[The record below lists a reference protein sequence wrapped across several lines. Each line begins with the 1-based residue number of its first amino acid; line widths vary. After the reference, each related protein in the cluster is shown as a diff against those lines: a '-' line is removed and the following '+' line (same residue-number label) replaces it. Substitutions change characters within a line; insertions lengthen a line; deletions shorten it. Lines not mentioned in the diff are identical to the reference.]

1 MTTFQYFNNEKYEI
15 NQYDEAMRDYTK
27 ASVKISTSLAA
38 LNTGQTLIFSTA
50 LTGMMFMAAQGVI
63 KGTMTVG
70 DLVMVNQLVFQ
81 LSLPLNFL
89 GTLSSASWPPVLTE
103 AVGTVYRELRQSLI
117 DMDALFNLQSV
128 GLAIRVRPTSSIN
141 ALIHPRTLPPR
152 SRSILQA
159 ARSASRTSPSG
170 TTPNGPSSVTSPSPS
185 PLAKRSPSSVL
196 PAVANRP
203 CSVYSSAS
211 TSLPAVGSS

>member
-89 GTLSSASWPPVLTE
+89 GTLSSAS
-103 AVGTVYRELRQSLI
+103 
-117 DMDALFNLQSV
+117 
-128 GLAIRVRPTSSIN
+128 
-141 ALIHPRTLPPR
+141 
-152 SRSILQA
+152 
-159 ARSASRTSPSG
+159 
-170 TTPNGPSSVTSPSPS
+170 
-185 PLAKRSPSSVL
+185 
-196 PAVANRP
+196 
-203 CSVYSSAS
+203 
-211 TSLPAVGSS
+211 